1 MLYAILIH
9 QPLGATDHLTPQE
22 QESMNAQHRALQKE
36 TQAQGTFVAATQ
48 LMEAY
53 AATSVRRRGDRISI
67 EEGPFAETKEMFIG
81 LYLLDCETLEE
92 ALEFSKK
99 IPHADFG
106 TVEVRPVAYHEDTA
120 GPFAQ

>member
-9 QPLGATDHLTPQE
+9 QPPGAVDHLTPEE
-22 QESMNAQHRALQKE
+22 QAALLADHRALQDEAKSR
-36 TQAQGTFVAATQ
+36 GTFVAATQ

-53 AATSVRRRGDRISI
+53 SATSVRRRGDKISI

-81 LYLLDCETLEE
+81 LYILNCETLEE
-92 ALEFSKK
+92 ALEFSKR
-99 IPHADFG
+99 IPHADYG
-106 TVEVRPVAYHEDTA
+106 TIEVRPVEYHEDSA

>member
-1 MLYAILIH
+1 M
-9 QPLGATDHLTPQE
+9 
-22 QESMNAQHRALQKE
+22 
-36 TQAQGTFVAATQ
+36 
-48 LMEAY
+48 MEAHTS
-53 AATSVRRRGDRISI
+53 TSVRRRGDKISI

-81 LYLLDCETLEE
+81 LYLLNCETLEE

-99 IPHADFG
+99 IPHVEYG

>member
-9 QPLGATDHLTPQE
+9 QPLGAVDHLTPEE
-22 QESMNAQHRALQKE
+22 QDSMLAQHRALQQDA
-36 TQAQGTFVAATQ
+36 QAKGTFVGATQ
-48 LMEAY
+48 LMEAHTS
-53 AATSVRRRGDRISI
+53 TSVRRRGDKISI

-81 LYLLDCETLEE
+81 LYLLNCETLEE

-99 IPHADFG
+99 IPHVEYG

-120 GPFAQ
+120 GPFPQ